1 MCTRIWKIATGL
13 MITTALEEASECLKQ
28 SKILNQFISMAHSKE
43 RTNITHTATSYILFD
58 SKELWEEL
66 PSEEIHRWIW
76 TTPVRSL
83 ADLRQTYLLASSITG
98 CHWLWVVLTLLVKAY
113 GMPYLHPDSCLSDSL
128 TEC

>member
-1 MCTRIWKIATGL
+1 MEVLQQKRQTPARTRTPNSCGQHFRQMCTRIWKIATGL

-66 PSEEIHRWIW
+66 PSEEIHR
-76 TTPVRSL
+76 
-83 ADLRQTYLLASSITG
+83 
-98 CHWLWVVLTLLVKAY
+98 
-113 GMPYLHPDSCLSDSL
+113 
-128 TEC
+128 